1 MVMATFGSMTDEV
14 VRKLAGFTLR
24 QDRQTHLTAAVNA
37 TATSIT
43 VASAQN
49 ISTGIIQIDDE
60 LIYIDSYDRNSGVLS
75 VPPYGR
81 GYNGTSAATHQN
93 GARVIISPTFPS
105 LDVKDAI
112 NETIMSVFPDL
123 YTTGTHTFSFTPSKS
138 TYALPDEAETVLAVA
153 YETTG
158 PSKEWLPIRGYRIDP
173 MANVDSFNSKNSITL
188 LSGVESGRTVQVFYT
203 SAPAVMDTNDDDFET
218 VTGLPASCKDVI
230 VIGAT
235 ARLAS
240 YIDPGRLTFG
250 SAESDQ
256 QSQIAGRSYGA
267 GTNASKY
274 LLALYDK
281 RLAEETRKLQDRN
294 PIRIHFTR

>member
-24 QDRQTHLTAAVNA
+24 QDRQTHLTSAANA
-37 TATSIT
+37 TATTIS

-60 LIYIDSYDRNSGVLS
+60 LIYVDSYDRSSGTLNI
-75 VPPYGR
+75 PPYGR

-105 LDVKDAI
+105 VDVKDAI
-112 NETIMSVFPDL
+112 NETLLATFPDL
-123 YTTGTHTFSFTPSKS
+123 YTTGVHTFTFSPARS
-138 TYALPDEAETVLAVA
+138 TYPLPNEVESVLGVS

-158 PSKEWLPIRGYRIDP
+158 PSKEWLPIRGWRVDP
-173 MANVDSFNSKNSITL
+173 MANVDTFNSRNSISL
-188 LSGVESGRTVQVFYT
+188 YSGVEPGRTVQVFYS
-203 SAPAVMDTNDDDFET
+203 SAPTVMDTDEDEFET
-218 VTGLPASCKDVI
+218 VTGLPVSCKDVI
-230 VIGAT
+230 VLGAT

-256 QSQIAGRSYGA
+256 QSQIAGRAYGA

-281 RLAEETRKLQDRN
+281 RLAEEARKMNDRN

>member
-1 MVMATFGSMTDEV
+1 MATFGSMTDEV

-24 QDRQTHLTAAVNA
+24 QDRQTHLVTAINA
-37 TATSIT
+37 TAVSIK
-43 VASAQN
+43 VASANN

-60 LIYIDSYDRNSGVLS
+60 LIYVDSYDRASGTLS
-75 VPPYGR
+75 IPPYGR
-81 GYNGTSAATHQN
+81 GYNGTSPATHQT

-105 LDVKDAI
+105 VDVKDAI
-112 NETIMSVFPDL
+112 NETLLATFPDL
-123 YTTGTHTFSFTPSKS
+123 YTTGVHTFLFSPAKS
-138 TYALPDEAETVLAVA
+138 TYALPEEVETVLGVS

-158 PSKEWLPIRGYRIDP
+158 PSKEWLPVRGYRVDP
-173 MANVDSFNSKNSITL
+173 MANTDSFNSRNSITL
-188 LSGVESGRTVQVFYT
+188 LSGVESGRTVQIFYT
-203 SAPAVMDTNDDDFET
+203 AAPTVMDTNDDDFET

-230 VIGAT
+230 VLGAS

-240 YIDPGRLTFG
+240 FIDPGRLTFG

-281 RLAEETRKLQDRN
+281 RLAEETRKMNDRN

>member
-1 MVMATFGSMTDEV
+1 MATFGSMTDEV

-24 QDRQTHLTAAVNA
+24 QDRQTHLTATLSA

-49 ISTGIIQIDDE
+49 ISSGIIQIDDE
-60 LIYIDSYDRNSGVLS
+60 LIYVDSYDRNSGVLTI
-75 VPPYGR
+75 PPYGR

-93 GARVIISPTFPS
+93 GARVIVSPTFPS
-105 LDVKDAI
+105 VDVKDAI
-112 NETIMSVFPDL
+112 NETLLSTFPDL
-123 YTTGTHTFSFTPSKS
+123 YTTGTHTFSFSTAKS
-138 TYALPDEAETVLAVA
+138 TYPLPEEVETVLGVS

-158 PSKEWLPIRGYRIDP
+158 PSKEWLPIRGYRVDP
-173 MANVDSFNSKNSITL
+173 MANTDTFNSRNSLSIY
-188 LSGVESGRTVQVFYT
+188 SGVEPGRTVQVFYT
-203 SAPAVMDTNDDDFET
+203 AAPAVMDSNDDDFEI

-230 VIGAT
+230 ILGAA

-240 YIDPGRLTFG
+240 FIDPGRLTFG

-281 RLAEETRKLQDRN
+281 RLAEEARKLNDRN

>member
-1 MVMATFGSMTDEV
+1 MATFGTMTDEV

-24 QDRQTHLTAAVNA
+24 QDRQTHLTTAVST
-37 TATSIT
+37 TATSIA

-60 LIYIDSYDRNSGVLS
+60 LIYVDSYDRTAGTISI
-75 VPPYGR
+75 PPYGR
-81 GYNGTSAATHQN
+81 GYNGTTASSHTL
-93 GARVIISPTFPS
+93 GSRVIVSPTFPYV
-105 LDVKDAI
+105 DVKDAI
-112 NETIMSVFPDL
+112 NETLLATFPDL
-123 YTTGTHTFSFTPSKS
+123 YTTGTHTFSFSPAKS
-138 TYALPDEAETVLAVA
+138 TYALPNEVETVLAVA

-158 PSKEWLPIRGYRIDP
+158 PSKEWLPVRGYRVDP
-173 MANVDSFNSKNSITL
+173 MANTEAFNSRNSLTL
-188 LSGVESGRTVQVFYT
+188 LSGVESGRTVQIFYT
-203 SAPAVMDTNDDDFET
+203 AAPTVMDNNDDDFEI

-230 VIGAT
+230 VLGAT

-240 YIDPGRLTFG
+240 FIDPGRLTFG
-250 SAESDQ
+250 SAEADQ
-256 QSQIAGRSYGA
+256 QSQIAGRAYGA

-281 RLAEETRKLQDRN
+281 RLAEESRKLNDRN

>member
-1 MVMATFGSMTDEV
+1 MATFGSMTDEV

-24 QDRQTHLTAAVNA
+24 QDRQTHITAAVSA
-37 TATSIT
+37 TATTIS
-43 VASAQN
+43 VKSAQN

-60 LIYIDSYDRNSGVLS
+60 LIYVDSYDRASGTLS
-75 VPPYGR
+75 IPPYGR

-105 LDVKDAI
+105 VDVKDAI
-112 NETIMSVFPDL
+112 NETLLSTFPDL
-123 YTTGTHTFSFTPSKS
+123 YTTGTHTFSFSTAKS
-138 TYALPDEAETVLAVA
+138 TYPLPDEVETVLGVS

-158 PSKEWLPIRGYRIDP
+158 PSKEWLPVRGYRVDP
-173 MANVDSFNSKNSITL
+173 MANTDTFNSRNTISL
-188 LSGVESGRTVQVFYT
+188 YSGVEPGRTVQVFYT
-203 SAPAVMDTNDDDFET
+203 AAPAVMDSNDDDFET

-230 VIGAT
+230 ILGAS

-240 YIDPGRLTFG
+240 FIDPGRLTFG

-256 QSQIAGRSYGA
+256 QSQIAGRAYGA

-281 RLAEETRKLQDRN
+281 RLAEEARKLNDRN

>member
-24 QDRQTHLTAAVNA
+24 QDRQTHLTAALNA
-37 TATSIT
+37 IATSIT

-49 ISTGIIQIDDE
+49 ISSGIIQIDDE
-60 LIYIDSYDRNSGVLS
+60 LIYVDSYDRNSGVLS
-75 VPPYGR
+75 IPPYGR
-81 GYNGTSAATHQN
+81 GYNGTQPATHQN

-105 LDVKDAI
+105 VDVKDAI
-112 NETIMSVFPDL
+112 NETLLATFPDL
-123 YTTGTHTFSFTPSKS
+123 YTTGTHTFLFSPSQS
-138 TYALPDEAETVLAVA
+138 TYSLPDEVETVLGLS

-158 PSKEWLPIRGYRIDP
+158 PSKEWLPIRGWRVDP
-173 MANVDSFNSKNSITL
+173 MANTDSFNSRNSISL
-188 LSGVESGRTVQVFYT
+188 YSGVESGRTVQVSY
-203 SAPAVMDTNDDDFET
+203 SAAPSVMDSNDDDFEI

-230 VIGAT
+230 ILGAT

-281 RLAEETRKLQDRN
+281 RLSEEARKLNDRN

>member
-1 MVMATFGSMTDEV
+1 MATFGSITDEV

-24 QDRQTHLTAAVNA
+24 QDRQTHLTAALNA
-37 TATSIT
+37 TATTIT
-43 VASAQN
+43 VASANN
-49 ISTGIIQIDDE
+49 ISSGIIQIDDE
-60 LIYIDSYDRNSGVLS
+60 LIYVDSYDRVANTLS
-75 VPPYGR
+75 IPPYGR

-93 GARVIISPTFPS
+93 GARVIVSPTFPS
-105 LDVKDAI
+105 VDVKDAI
-112 NETIMSVFPDL
+112 NETLLATFPDL
-123 YTTGTHTFSFTPSKS
+123 YTTGTHTFSFVPAKS
-138 TYALPDEAETVLAVA
+138 TYALPDEVETVLGVS

-158 PSKEWLPIRGYRIDP
+158 PTKEWLPVRGYRVDP
-173 MANVDSFNSKNSITL
+173 MANTDSFNSRNSITL
-188 LSGVESGRTVQVFYT
+188 LSGVESGRTVQIFYT
-203 SAPAVMDTNDDDFET
+203 SAPTVMDANDDDFEI

-230 VIGAT
+230 VLGAT

-240 YIDPGRLTFG
+240 FIDPGRLTFG

-281 RLAEETRKLQDRN
+281 RLAEEARKLNDRN

>member
-1 MVMATFGSMTDEV
+1 MATFGSMTDEV

-24 QDRQTHLTAAVNA
+24 QDRQTHLTAALNA
-37 TATSIT
+37 TATSMT
-43 VASAQN
+43 VASANN

-60 LIYIDSYDRNSGVLS
+60 LIYIDSYDRTSNTISI
-75 VPPYGR
+75 PPYGR
-81 GYNGTSAATHQN
+81 GYNGTTAATHQN
-93 GARVIISPTFPS
+93 GARVVISPTFPS
-105 LDVKDAI
+105 VDVKDAI
-112 NETIMSVFPDL
+112 NETLIATFPDL
-123 YTTGTHTFSFTPSKS
+123 YTTGTHTFSFSTAKS
-138 TYALPDEAETVLAVA
+138 TYALPEEVETVLGVS

-158 PSKEWLPIRGYRIDP
+158 PSKEWLPIRGYRVDP
-173 MANVDSFNSKNSITL
+173 MANTSSFNSRNTISL
-188 LSGVESGRTVQVFYT
+188 YSGVEPGRTVQVFYT
-203 SAPAVMDTNDDDFET
+203 AAPTVMDSNDDDFET

-230 VIGAT
+230 VLGAS

-240 YIDPGRLTFG
+240 FIDPGRLTFG

-256 QSQIAGRSYGA
+256 QSQIAGRSNGA

-281 RLAEETRKLQDRN
+281 RLAEETRKLNDRN

>member
-1 MVMATFGSMTDEV
+1 MATFGSMTDEV
-14 VRKLAGFTLR
+14 SRKLAGFTLR
-24 QDRQTHLTAAVNA
+24 QDRQTHLTAALTA
-37 TATSIT
+37 TALSVT
-43 VASAQN
+43 VASAN
-49 ISTGIIQIDDE
+49 NVSSGIIQIDDE
-60 LIYIDSYDRNSGVLS
+60 LIYVDSYDRNSGVLS
-75 VPPYGR
+75 IPPYGR

-93 GARVIISPTFPS
+93 GARVVVSPTFPS
-105 LDVKDAI
+105 VDVKDAI
-112 NETIMSVFPDL
+112 NETLLSTFPDL
-123 YTTGTHTFSFTPSKS
+123 YTTGIHTFSFSPAKS
-138 TYALPDEAETVLAVA
+138 TYALPDEVETVLAVS

-158 PSKEWLPIRGYRIDP
+158 PSKEWLPIRGYRVDP
-173 MANVDSFNSKNSITL
+173 MANTDAFNSRNSLTL

-203 SAPAVMDTNDDDFET
+203 SAPTVMDANDDDFEI
-218 VTGLPASCKDVI
+218 VTGLPASCKDLI
-230 VIGAT
+230 VIGAS

-281 RLAEETRKLQDRN
+281 RLAEETRKLNDRN